1 VSVLFFLSIILQIL
15 LVLVFLMT
23 SIMSIAGHK
32 MQVENFEHLNL
43 PQWFRVVTG
52 WVQLVGVIALVIGLW
67 YPSIAAL
74 GGLWM
79 GVTMLGGFG
88 SHIIAKDSM
97 KQAMPALI
105 LAIIAFIITYI
116 NLSSL
121 LIIFE

>member
-1 VSVLFFLSIILQIL
+1 
-15 LVLVFLMT
+15 
-23 SIMSIAGHK
+23 MSITGHK